1 MTCVIDGESFN
12 IVECRIVFKVGVVCR
27 LDKIAGT
34 VNLNE
39 KNQFISRL
47 KCYWTLKR
55 QFRNGVP
62 LLRRLQS
69 SHMSRN
75 REQVSHSVIMSV
87 GEFIRIAAV
96 HWAVLIQNSLL
107 Q

>member
-1 MTCVIDGESFN
+1 MIDVKSFD
-12 IVECRIVFKVGVVCR
+12 IIKCRIVFKVGVVCR

-75 REQVSHSVIMSV
+75 REQVSHSVIISV
-87 GEFIRIAAV
+87 SLPFRMAAV
-96 HWAVLIQNSLL
+96 H
-107 Q
+107 